1 MRRPLKI
8 FLVNIYYIIQE
19 NKTIISFLLCLG
31 LFSQI
36 GDFPDTD
43 KSTVKEIIT
52 NKNIPEVEFSNFSLI
67 KEDMR

>member
-1 MRRPLKI
+1 MKKAH
-8 FLVNIYYIIQE
+8 YA
-19 NKTIISFLLCLG
+19 SSLLLSLG

-36 GDFPDTD
+36 GLFPD
-43 KSTVKEIIT
+43 KSTVREIDT